1 MASTNSLVNVTK
13 MTSPRG
19 GAKENRNMPA
29 SSSSI
34 YKVPDK
40 KTKHSSRNSGRQS
53 VLGKISPHKVILVQE
68 ADEKKQL
75 RRM

>member
-1 MASTNSLVNVTK
+1 
-13 MTSPRG
+13 
-19 GAKENRNMPA
+19 MPA

-40 KTKHSSRNSGRQS
+40 KTKQSSRNSGRQS
-53 VLGKISPHKVILVQE
+53 VLGKISPHKVILLEE

-75 RRM
+75 HRMYSSS